1 MNFLKYFFIFSFL
14 LISNHVSAN
23 TNVVFVDIDFLIQK
37 SNLGK
42 KVLKK
47 IETNNLEKKEFL
59 KNEESKLRI
68 KDSEI
73 KKKKNIISNDQYQKE
88 IDLLKKNITTFN
100 DKKKTTINE
109 FNKFKADE
117 LNKILEK
124 FNKIIKLYMEEKSI
138 QIVLNQKNLYMG
150 ISSSDITKD
159 ILVLINNQY
168 K

>member
-1 MNFLKYFFIFSFL
+1 MRDEAIRNV
-14 LISNHVSAN
+14 H